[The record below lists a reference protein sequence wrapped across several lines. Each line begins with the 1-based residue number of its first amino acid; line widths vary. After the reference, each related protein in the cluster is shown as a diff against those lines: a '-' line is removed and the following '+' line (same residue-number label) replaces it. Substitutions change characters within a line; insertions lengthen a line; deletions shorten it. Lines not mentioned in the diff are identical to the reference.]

1 MEFIYNAILKLKD
14 FISNMITFINNLIGF
29 LTSFIY
35 IFPNEIKVIILLT
48 LGIIIPLLILFI
60 IFIEKILDFE
70 IYNIS
75 IYNYLMFFTII
86 GLIFAIIRAISN
98 KKEN

>member
-29 LTSFIY
+29 LTSFID

-48 LGIIIPLLILFI
+48 LGIIIPLLLYRF
-60 IFIEKILDFE
+60 LRWV
-70 IYNIS
+70 Y
-75 IYNYLMFFTII
+75 
-86 GLIFAIIRAISN
+86 
-98 KKEN
+98 